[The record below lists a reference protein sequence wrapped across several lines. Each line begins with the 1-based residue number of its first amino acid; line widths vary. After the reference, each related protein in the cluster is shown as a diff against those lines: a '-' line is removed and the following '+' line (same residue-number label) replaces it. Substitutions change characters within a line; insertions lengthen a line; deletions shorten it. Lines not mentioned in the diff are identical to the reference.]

1 MTRGHRFSRPDSESP
16 AVCIG
21 CGDPWPEAF
30 LPGRECPNPAGRYLV
45 VLTSDEE
52 CVTQEVEWSPEI
64 AAAVS
69 ALCRDINSQATWSAS
84 PRMHVNPI
92 VPADPQGEVA

>member
-1 MTRGHRFSRPDSESP
+1 MVTLRSWDEEHGSTDDVPRTTD
-16 AVCIG
+16 
-21 CGDPWPEAF
+21 
-30 LPGRECPNPAGRYLV
+30 GRIRRYLV

-52 CVTQEVEWSPEI
+52 CVTQEVEWPPAV